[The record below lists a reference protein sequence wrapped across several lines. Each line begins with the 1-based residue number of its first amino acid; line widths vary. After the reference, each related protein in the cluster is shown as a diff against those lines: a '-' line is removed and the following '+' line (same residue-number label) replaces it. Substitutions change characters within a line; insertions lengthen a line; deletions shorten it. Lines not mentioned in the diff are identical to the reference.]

1 MKRIKCYVPIS
12 CIICIG
18 LIAINVSCAKNINGD
33 NELLMDIPVA
43 FNEKSDDKISIMN
56 YHDDLAHISVEKGPE
71 SFYVNGDEF
80 YIVDSVNERIVI
92 INGSE
97 IVQIIETP
105 FKRFGRIVDIVVD
118 DSYNLLALNDT
129 FKIFIF
135 DSTKE
140 NIIEEI
146 NLKSDDKSIMKK
158 DASVDYTVY
167 YCSPERIYSNNSK
180 IVVSLSN
187 GKEYYVGENGMLGFE
202 THYEVSQTGRTAA
215 IKLSSNNVLDI
226 LPLNENAN
234 IYISTIIKKDNEDSI
249 YINCLEIDDFTEEI
263 QTKERTVRKY
273 NGKDLTGIARI
284 ISNDLFRPNK
294 SHYVSQE
301 GNLYQM
307 VFSKDSLKVYKIFF
321 TELKN

>member
-1 MKRIKCYVPIS
+1 MS

-56 YHDDLAHISVEKGPE
+56 YHDDIAHISVEKGPE

-92 INGSE
+92 INGNR
-97 IVQIIETP
+97 IIQIIETP
-105 FKRFGRIVDIVVD
+105 FKKFGRIVDIVVD
-118 DSYNLLALNDT
+118 DSYNLLTLNDT

-146 NLKSDDKSIMKK
+146 NLKSEDKSIMEKGES
-158 DASVDYTVY
+158 ADYTVY
-167 YCSPERIYSNNSK
+167 YCSPEKIYSNNGK
-180 IVVSLSN
+180 TVVSLSN
-187 GKEYYVGENGMLGFE
+187 GEEYYVGENGMLGLE

-234 IYISTIIKKDNEDSI
+234 ICISTIIKKDNEDSI
-249 YINCLEIDDFTEEI
+249 YITCLEVGDFTNGV

-273 NGKDLTGIARI
+273 NGKDLAGIARI
-284 ISNDLFRPNK
+284 FRNDLFSPNK
-294 SHYVSQE
+294 SHYVSQK

-321 TELKN
+321 KDLESLKVIN